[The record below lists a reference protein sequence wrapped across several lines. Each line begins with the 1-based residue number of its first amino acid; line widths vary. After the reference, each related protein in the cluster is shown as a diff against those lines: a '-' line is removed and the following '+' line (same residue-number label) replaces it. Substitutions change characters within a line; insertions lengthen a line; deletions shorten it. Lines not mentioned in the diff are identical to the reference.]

1 VGTPTVKEGR
11 EHVWHQYTVR
21 VPDDMDRDDA
31 VTRLT
36 EAGIGTGIFYP
47 GGAHKFPHI
56 KEVVGDVEM
65 PVTDRVAS
73 SVISL
78 PVHPL
83 LEPADLERIAAAVN
97 AL

>member
-1 VGTPTVKEGR
+1 
-11 EHVWHQYTVR
+11 
-21 VPDDMDRDDA
+21 
-31 VTRLT
+31 
-36 EAGIGTGIFYP
+36 
-47 GGAHKFPHI
+47 
-56 KEVVGDVEM
+56 VVGDIEM

-83 LEPADLERIAAAVN
+83 LEQADLERIVAAVN